1 MGWKL
6 AQERVFN
13 YQPGLGSVG
22 AYQASGK
29 PWVTSYTAV
38 ATVASAGDATEILF
52 PSVTRWIAISME
64 DATAESALRIG
75 FSRHGVESLLS
86 QTNYYLL
93 WNSQGLGAAA
103 QGAAQT
109 VTFEV
114 KCNAIYIAG
123 HANVIDNVSVMAG
136 LTSISN
142 GEIITNWSGSVGV
155 G

>member
-1 MGWKL
+1 M
-6 AQERVFN
+6 AVFN
-13 YQPGLGSVG
+13 YQAGLGNAAS
-22 AYQASGK
+22 YQVSGK

-38 ATVASAGDATEILF
+38 PAAADGAATEILF

-75 FSRHGVESLLS
+75 FSRLGVESLSS
-86 QTNYYLL
+86 QANYYLL
-93 WNSQGLGAAA
+93 WNSQGAGAVA

-123 HANVIDNVSVMAG
+123 HGNVIDNVSVMAG
-136 LTSISN
+136 MTGIDSDSIN
-142 GEIITNWSGSVGV
+142 NNWSGSSGI